1 MYNKILEVIKD
12 KNICILGFGREGK
25 STYNFIRRHS
35 DMPITIIDKKDIS
48 NDVSDK
54 NVTIVFGDNYL
65 DNLDKYDLI
74 IKTPGISLSEIDT
87 SKIRHKI
94 TSQLQLI
101 LQTYKDNVIGIT
113 GTKGKSTTS
122 TLMNK
127 ILLDQGFDS
136 YLIGNIGK
144 PMLDDVEKY
153 TNNTKL
159 VIEMSALQL
168 EFVNV
173 SPHIG
178 IILNLFEDHLD
189 FCKTVSHYHECKM
202 NMFKFQNEDDYSL
215 YYLDNENLVNQMKN
229 NKYLGKQYKISLNK
243 NLDSNT
249 IYKNI
254 NYIIFNNET
263 LYDCDNK
270 RNLKG
275 EHNLI
280 NIMFCIM
287 VSKILKLDLSK
298 VIKTINEFIPLE
310 HRLEFVATINGISYY
325 NDSISTIP
333 EATINALKTL
343 KEVDTLIFGGM
354 DRGIDYSSL
363 IEYLYNSNISN
374 LICMPTTGY
383 KIADKLKEMNTNKN
397 IYCIEYLEDAVKKAK
412 EVTAKGKI
420 CLMSPAASSYEYF
433 KNFEEKGRKY
443 KELVK
448 NDY

>member
-1 MYNKILEVIKD
+1 
-12 KNICILGFGREGK
+12 
-25 STYNFIRRHS
+25 
-35 DMPITIIDKKDIS
+35 
-48 NDVSDK
+48 
-54 NVTIVFGDNYL
+54 
-65 DNLDKYDLI
+65 
-74 IKTPGISLSEIDT
+74 
-87 SKIRHKI
+87 
-94 TSQLQLI
+94 
-101 LQTYKDNVIGIT
+101 
-113 GTKGKSTTS
+113 
-122 TLMNK
+122 
-127 ILLDQGFDS
+127 
-136 YLIGNIGK
+136 
-144 PMLDDVEKY
+144 
-153 TNNTKL
+153 
-159 VIEMSALQL
+159 
-168 EFVNV
+168 
-173 SPHIG
+173 
-178 IILNLFEDHLD
+178 
-189 FCKTVSHYHECKM
+189 
-202 NMFKFQNEDDYSL
+202 
-215 YYLDNENLVNQMKN
+215 MKN